1 MSKALMHALLVDVVA
16 DAANVRHEATSET
29 HDTTALKMRV
39 ASLEDSLDKIL
50 EVLLEMVTAK
60 K

>member
-1 MSKALMHALLVDVVA
+1 MHALLVDVVA